1 MNDPD
6 LIDALIEFKKELI
19 QRKLA
24 TDNENE
30 KEVYNEVSEELSNI
44 ILEHQKWSVPF

>member
-1 MNDPD
+1 MQDLLDD
-6 LIDALIEFKKELI
+6 LIELKKNLIT
-19 QRKLA
+19 RKLA

-44 ILEHQKWSVPF
+44 ILEHEEFTVPF